1 MTTSLPSANAD
12 ARDRTQKMIDDMFA
26 SLDASAPWE
35 VEMMYAKADALLW
48 VRDTAG
54 VSPCPPRVAF
64 RISAAAAEIRRT
76 RPDDPTARLIEAA
89 REALREYKGTGA
101 DANAL

>member
-1 MTTSLPSANAD
+1 MTSLAVSD
-12 ARDRTQKMIDDMFA
+12 SGSRDRAQKLVHDMFA

-35 VEMMYAKADALLW
+35 IEVMYAKADALIW

-76 RPDDPTARLIEAA
+76 RPANPSEPLIAVA
-89 REALREYKGTGA
+89 REALREHHATAG
-101 DANAL
+101 